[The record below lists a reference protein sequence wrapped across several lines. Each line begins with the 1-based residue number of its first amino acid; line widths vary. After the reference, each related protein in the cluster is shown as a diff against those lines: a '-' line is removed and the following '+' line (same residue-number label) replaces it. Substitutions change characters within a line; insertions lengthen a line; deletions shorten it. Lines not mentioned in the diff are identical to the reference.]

1 MAKQYTITIDFRNI
15 TGHFQIVDCLQE
27 AFQATCEDSVL
38 FNININSY
46 SLLYADHLLL
56 ISNTVNFL
64 REKGVNATGKFI
76 DFVDGSDKANYASRI
91 NFFQQI
97 GFNYQENFNRQ
108 NASGRFTE
116 IKRFDDANSMEIFKE
131 VMSILVDKGAINED
145 MLIVLQYCLWEVIDN
160 SIRHSLSDG
169 TLSNGNGFICCQY
182 FPYKNQIRLIIADNG
197 QGIHKALTEHPDSEY
212 KHFNEEEAV
221 LRCVDRGVTNSTGMG
236 FGLWATATL
245 VKENGGK
252 LIIHSGNHALE
263 IDATKRVQKL
273 SNWQGTY
280 TYLRVN
286 TDVSVSY
293 DKIFEDD
300 GQRNSYEE
308 FKENLLGNIDDL
320 W

>member
-1 MAKQYTITIDFRNI
+1 MAKNYNVNIDFRNI
-15 TGHFQIVDCLQE
+15 SGHFQIVECLSE
-27 AFQATCEDSVL
+27 SFQAECGDSVH
-38 FNININSY
+38 FDINLNSY

-64 REKGVNATGKFI
+64 REKGVTVTGKFI
-76 DFVDGSDKANYASRI
+76 DFKNGTDKVNYASRV
-91 NFFQQI
+91 NFFEQI
-97 GFNYQENFNRQ
+97 GFAYDENFNRQ
-108 NASGRFTE
+108 NSLGRFTE
-116 IKRFDDANSMEIFKE
+116 IKRFDDANSLAIHKEI
-131 VMSILVDKGAINED
+131 MSILVDKDAISED
-145 MLIVLQYCLWEVIDN
+145 MLVVLDYCLWEVIDN

-169 TLSNGNGFICCQY
+169 TLSNGNGYICCQY
-182 FPYKNQIRLIIADNG
+182 FPYKNQIRIIIADNG

-212 KHFNEEEAV
+212 QQLNEEEAV
-221 LRCVDRGVTNSTGMG
+221 YRCVEKGVTNSTGKG

-263 IDATKRVQKL
+263 IDAEKRVEKK
-273 SNWQGTY
+273 NKWQGTY

-286 TDVSVSY
+286 TDVPVTY

-300 GQRNSYEE
+300 AQKNMFDERKEE
-308 FKENLLGNIDDL
+308 LLGNIDEL